1 MLRYVAVTEPPWQ
14 VSTGGRFGLMDVA
27 RQWPLA
33 SRLELTALPTAVPCG
48 RLHTRAVLREWSL
61 GSLSSD
67 GELLVSELL
76 GNAVKASWSPGG
88 PGQVALRLLA
98 DHRRVVIEV
107 WDHNA
112 LDPQLHRADHSSES
126 GRGLVVVEAISNRWG
141 YDRVS
146 ATLKVVWCE
155 LLIGP
160 KYS

>member
-1 MLRYVAVTEPPWQ
+1 
-14 VSTGGRFGLMDVA
+14 
-27 RQWPLA
+27 
-33 SRLELTALPTAVPCG
+33 
-48 RLHTRAVLREWSL
+48 VLREWSL

-88 PGQVALRLLA
+88 PGQVVLRLLA

-141 YDRVS
+141 YDHVS